1 MYTDSGKLLLLT
13 LTAGILT
20 LLFEGITR
28 KGWIPQWLGRKALHI
43 SAISLCAFAPLLID
57 DHRILVMLVGTAEIV
72 LLLLVSSG
80 ILFKEKDGR
89 RSWGIVYFPLA
100 YLVLLIFY
108 SSQPIVIFFSMMM
121 LAWCD
126 AMAAVAGILWSQR
139 NGERGT
145 KEKTLVGNLA
155 FVLTGMLFHT
165 ICRWT
170 DSPLPTIISDSTAT
184 LLLFC
189 VVLALAEDLGKNG
202 TDNLFLPLLSA
213 YLLSFPPGGMQAPTE
228 TALMIPSLIV
238 FPFTI
243 WAIRK
248 GMLQRDGA
256 YAAGLLGLMVTWL
269 AGWMALLPLFF
280 FFLSSSLIGRIHK
293 KRQRSGD
300 QKAGKPRDQVQ
311 VWANGGVFLLC
322 ILVYRF
328 MPETDFLL
336 MAAVSMAIATSDTWS
351 SEIGTALGG
360 STYDI
365 RNGKKI
371 PPGISGGISLAGTLG
386 GLAGACLSSLI
397 ALIVFGSLSESHMLL
412 VTLAGFA
419 GMLADSVLGAVF
431 QQKFKDEASGH
442 WQDQASDAYAATKG
456 LSWMTN
462 DTVNVISNL
471 LITAGTWCLVRFFL

>member
-1 MYTDSGKLLLLT
+1 
-13 LTAGILT
+13 
-20 LLFEGITR
+20 
-28 KGWIPQWLGRKALHI
+28 
-43 SAISLCAFAPLLID
+43 
-57 DHRILVMLVGTAEIV
+57 
-72 LLLLVSSG
+72 
-80 ILFKEKDGR
+80 
-89 RSWGIVYFPLA
+89 
-100 YLVLLIFY
+100 
-108 SSQPIVIFFSMMM
+108 
-121 LAWCD
+121 
-126 AMAAVAGILWSQR
+126 
-139 NGERGT
+139 
-145 KEKTLVGNLA
+145 
-155 FVLTGMLFHT
+155 
-165 ICRWT
+165 
-170 DSPLPTIISDSTAT
+170 
-184 LLLFC
+184 
-189 VVLALAEDLGKNG
+189 
-202 TDNLFLPLLSA
+202 
-213 YLLSFPPGGMQAPTE
+213 
-228 TALMIPSLIV
+228 
-238 FPFTI
+238 
-243 WAIRK
+243 
-248 GMLQRDGA
+248 
-256 YAAGLLGLMVTWL
+256 
-269 AGWMALLPLFF
+269 
-280 FFLSSSLIGRIHK
+280 
-293 KRQRSGD
+293 
-300 QKAGKPRDQVQ
+300 
-311 VWANGGVFLLC
+311 
-322 ILVYRF
+322 